1 MAIIG
6 ENQPLVKAESYATV
20 LARMVMDVVVLV
32 VEHKAEPLQERVQ
45 PQMKPV
51 RAVAFVAALEELLV
65 QVGIIRLI
73 GLNIVYCC
81 PVNFSIGA
89 HLSQRNIE
97 LKIPVP
103 VVTKALHAIFA
114 QEVRPVALWCESI

>member
-6 ENQPLVKAESYATV
+6 ENQSLVKAESYATV
-20 LARMVMDVVVLV
+20 LARMVMDVVVPV
-32 VEHKAEPLQERVQ
+32 VKHKAKPLHKRIQL
-45 PQMKPV
+45 QMKPI
-51 RAVAFVAALEELLV
+51 RAIAFVAALEELLV

-89 HLSQRNIE
+89 HLSQWNIE

-103 VVTKALHAIFA
+103 VIG
-114 QEVRPVALWCESI
+114 